1 MDGISAR
8 CSALALEPVSIC
20 GNQVVSM
27 PCMEL
32 WRGWY
37 SLCDPPRLMSAIDR
51 KNGEQQE
58 ATRMHMRFRDRR
70 AAGQALAASLTAYAD
85 QADVIVLAL
94 PRGGVPVGYEVAMA
108 LHLPLD
114 VFLVRKL
121 GVPGHEEL
129 AMGAIASGGA
139 MVLNHDVIADMAI
152 SEQTLDLVAAAE
164 DAELA
169 RREWAYRNGRPA
181 LHVAG
186 QGVILVDDGL
196 ATGATMRVALISLRQ
211 EQPRHLIAAVP
222 VAPAPTCD
230 LLRSLAD
237 EVVCL
242 ATPEPFYGVG
252 LWYDD
257 FAPTSDGEVRDLL
270 ALASERFSSDH
281 HREQPPE
288 PFAPD

>member
-8 CSALALEPVSIC
+8 CLSLALEPVSIC

-37 SLCDPPRLMSAIDR
+37 SLCDPPRLMSEIDR

-139 MVLNHDVIADMAI
+139 KVLNHDVIADMAI